1 MIIRTIWLTLILLSC
16 IFLPGYSQSPSRT
29 GVQAFPSRLK
39 KPDKVT
45 LSNLERHIHYLAD
58 SSLEGRRAGSPGETA
73 ASGYIGSEFAR
84 AGLKPKGDSGS
95 WLQAFS
101 IDEGRFIDSSTSFS
115 VNGRPLAAG
124 RDFFPLGISAAGAV
138 SGSPAIALQESG
150 VPWFLDLHEL
160 IQAHARSPHFDLEN
174 AIYSMAGVFA
184 RKGATA
190 LIVFNSSKTSDNLG
204 FDAHDRPGAAAAIP
218 VVYLTMAA
226 KRKYLKDESA
236 SVDLKIRVAFVE
248 KQRVAHN
255 VIGWLDNGSP
265 STIVIG
271 AHYDHLGHGE
281 DSNTLYRGAGHPVYL
296 GADDNASG
304 VAGMIELARLLGASR
319 LKSNNYLFIAF
330 SGEELGLFGSK
341 YFVEHPT
348 IDLKSVNYMV
358 NLDMI
363 GRLNDTA
370 HTLTVGGY
378 GTSPAWAGVFP
389 AEPAAAGPGPGSGA
403 STGTPV
409 SSAYV
414 SGRGRLFSFRFDS
427 SGLGPS
433 DHTSFYRKDIP
444 VLFFFTGIHSDYHKP
459 SDSYEK
465 INYAG
470 ELQIVKLIYSV
481 VEEFNKKGRLAFT
494 RTRDTPAQGVARF
507 SVTLGILPDYSFSGS
522 GVRADAVSEG
532 RPAQGAGMQAGDV
545 IIQLGEFPVG
555 SLESYMEAL
564 GKFKKGDKTTVKY
577 RRGDEM
583 IERPVQF

>member
-1 MIIRTIWLTLILLSC
+1 MNFRTIWLTLILLSC
-16 IFLPGYSQSPSRT
+16 FLFPGYTQSPTRT
-29 GVQAFPSRLK
+29 GVQALPSRLK
-39 KPDKVT
+39 RPDKVT

-73 ASGYIGSEFAR
+73 ASGYISSEFAR
-84 AGLKPKGDSGS
+84 AGLRPKGDNGG

-115 VNGRPLAAG
+115 VNDRPLAIG
-124 RDFFPLGISAAGAV
+124 RDFFPLGISAVGAV
-138 SGSPAIALQESG
+138 TGAPAIALQESG
-150 VPWFLDLHEL
+150 VPWFLDLREL
-160 IQAHARSPHFDLEN
+160 IQAHGHSPHFDLEN
-174 AIYSMAGVFA
+174 AIRAMAGVFA
-184 RKGATA
+184 GKGATA
-190 LIVFNSSKTSDNLG
+190 LIVYNSSKTPDNLS
-204 FDAHDRPGAAAAIP
+204 FDTRDRPVSAPIP
-218 VVYLTMAA
+218 VLYMTLAA

-236 SVDLKIRVAFVE
+236 SVDLNIKVAFVE
-248 KQRVAHN
+248 KQRTAHN
-255 VIGWLDNGSP
+255 VVGWLDNGAP

-281 DSNTLYRGAGHPVYL
+281 DSNTLYRGSGHPVFN

-304 VAGMIELARLLGASR
+304 VAGMIELARLLSASK

-363 GRLNDTA
+363 GRLNDTTHA
-370 HTLTVGGY
+370 LTVGGY

-389 AEPAAAGPGPGSGA
+389 AGSGNGA
-403 STGTPV
+403 
-409 SSAYV
+409 
-414 SGRGRLFSFRFDS
+414 SGREHLFTFRFDS

-459 SDSYEK
+459 GDSYEK

-470 ELQIVKLIYSV
+470 ELQVVKLIWSV
-481 VEEFNKKGRLAFT
+481 VEELNKKGRLAFT
-494 RTRDTPAQGVARF
+494 RTRDASPQGMARF

-545 IIQLGEFPVG
+545 IVQLGEFPVT
-555 SLESYMEAL
+555 SLENYMEAL
-564 GKFKKGDKTTVKY
+564 GKFKKGDRTTVKY
-577 RRGDEM
+577 RRGDET

>member
-1 MIIRTIWLTLILLSC
+1 MIFRTIWLTLILLSC
-16 IFLPGYSQSPSRT
+16 ALLPGYTQSPTRI

-58 SSLEGRRAGSPGETA
+58 SSLEGRRAGSPGEMA
-73 ASGYIGSEFAR
+73 ASSYISTEFAR
-84 AGLKPKGDSGS
+84 AGLRPKGDDGS

-101 IDEGRFIDSSTSFS
+101 IDEGRFIDSSTSLS
-115 VNGRPLAAG
+115 INDQPLVPG

-138 SGSPAIALQESG
+138 TGSPAIALQESG
-150 VPWFLDLHEL
+150 VPWFLDLREL
-160 IQAHARSPHFDLEN
+160 IQAHGHSPHFDLEN
-174 AIYSMAGVFA
+174 AIRVTAGVFA
-184 RKGATA
+184 GKGAAA
-190 LIVFNSSKTSDNLG
+190 LIVYNSSKTPDNLG
-204 FDAHDRPGAAAAIP
+204 FDTHERPDPAAIP
-218 VVYLTMAA
+218 VLYLTMAA

-236 SVDLKIRVAFVE
+236 SVDLKIKVAFAE
-248 KQRVAHN
+248 KHRVAHN
-255 VIGWLDNGSP
+255 VLGWLDNGAP
-265 STIVIG
+265 TTIVIG

-281 DSNTLYRGAGHPVYL
+281 DSNTLYRGSGHPVFN

-304 VAGMIELARLLGASR
+304 VAGMIELARLLSTSK
-319 LKSNNYLFIAF
+319 LKANNYLFIAF

-341 YFVEHPT
+341 YFVGHPA

-389 AEPAAAGPGPGSGA
+389 AGSAA
-403 STGTPV
+403 
-409 SSAYV
+409 SAH
-414 SGRGRLFSFRFDS
+414 LFTFRFDS

-444 VLFFFTGIHSDYHKP
+444 VLFFFTGIHPDYHKP

-465 INYAG
+465 INYTG

-494 RTRDTPAQGVARF
+494 RTRDTPAPGMARF

-532 RPAQGAGMQAGDV
+532 RPAQAAGMQAGDV
-545 IIQLGEFPVG
+545 IVQLGEFPVG

-577 RRGDEM
+577 RRGDET